1 MYNLI
6 MVTYHR
12 SNDTIKSIMSILQ
25 HTTLPFKLSII
36 DNSAGGLEVVFERF
50 KQVKNITIYRNSS
63 NFGKGRAFMTWFN
76 TIIAEDNNEFFIAI
90 DADIIVG
97 EKWLELLI
105 ESRTKITDKFAML
118 APIIMN
124 NRSQT
129 FEYQMQT
136 KLIMHK
142 QQTMQHYKDE
152 LYSNTAIGGPLLLID
167 KQFFISIGGYLSEFI
182 YGGDDGYICNKA
194 KQLGYFTGI
203 TTNVSVLHSKS
214 DEDSGYQA
222 WKREHLN
229 KDIHHKGYWDQ

>member
-1 MYNLI
+1 

-36 DNSAGGLEVVFERF
+36 DNSSGGLEVVFDRL
-50 KQVKNITIYRNSS
+50 KHIKNITIYRNPS

-76 TIIAEDNNEFFIAI
+76 TIMAEDVNDFFIAI
-90 DADIIVG
+90 DADIVVG
-97 EKWLELLI
+97 NNWLESLI
-105 ESRTKITDKFAML
+105 DSKNKITDKFAML

-129 FEYQMQT
+129 FEYQMAT
-136 KLIMHK
+136 KLIMHR
-142 QQTMQHYKDE
+142 QDTMQHYKDE
-152 LYSNTAIGGPLLLID
+152 LYSNTSLGGPLLLID
-167 KQFFISIGGYLSEFI
+167 KQFFISIGGYLTDFI
-182 YGGDDGYICNKA
+182 YGGDDGHICKMA

-203 TTNVSVLHSKS
+203 TAKVSVLHSKT